1 MTRSEKFASWLAGLL
16 IGTVLVAIAPA
27 GAQTPQQCVTNAV
40 AGGTSDAITVPLLPC
55 GLSTNILI
63 LTITANNTTT
73 TPTLQMAGFPPQRIY
88 TNTLQNPGIGDFG
101 GPGSVLMLTSTGT
114 SWLIINGNVGG
125 YIPIPLTVPDGGT
138 GATTLT
144 ANGLVYGNGV
154 GTVGVTAEGATGE
167 FLVGS
172 TGNPPTWASISSSL
186 VSSISF
192 ASTGLTPATPTSG
205 AVTVGGTLGFANGG
219 TGQTSY
225 TNGQLLIG
233 NTGTGGLSKATLTAG
248 ANTVITNGAG
258 TITIASTGVSS
269 GCGTI
274 GSIGQVLVD
283 DGSGGCTSLSS
294 GTSGQLLTSAGAG
307 SSPTWEDPPAPAAY
321 ISWGGVQ
328 TTSFNAVVNTGY
340 CIDTTGGAVTMTL
353 PAFPA
358 DGDKVQFIDCD
369 SYFGTTAM
377 VVDRNGNTVMGLA
390 ENMTVNTPN
399 ASAVLIYVSANND
412 WRMF

>member
-1 MTRSEKFASWLAGLL
+1 MMRSVKFASWLAGLL
-16 IGTVLVAIAPA
+16 IGAALVAAAPV

-73 TPTLQMAGFPPQRIY
+73 TPTLQMAGFPAQRIY
-88 TNTLQNPGIGDFG
+88 TNTLDNPGIGDFG
-101 GPGSVLMLTSTGT
+101 DAGSVLMLTSTGT
-114 SWLIINGNVGG
+114 SWLVINGNVGG

-167 FLVGS
+167 FLIGS
-172 TGNPPTWASISSSL
+172 TGNPPEWASISSSL

-192 ASTGLTPATPTSG
+192 ASTGLTPASPTGG

-248 ANTVITNGAG
+248 ANTIITNGGG

-283 DGSGGCTSLSS
+283 NGAGGCSSISS
-294 GTSGQLLTSAGAG
+294 GTLGQVLTSAGAG
-307 SSPTWEDPPAPAAY
+307 VPPTWENGTAY
-321 ISWGGVQ
+321 ITWGGVQ
-328 TTSFNAVVNTGY
+328 AANFNAAANTGY
-340 CIDTTGGAVTMTL
+340 CVDTTGGAVTMTL
-353 PAFPA
+353 PASPA

-369 SYFGTTAM
+369 SYFGTTSM

-390 ENMTVNTPN
+390 ENMTVNTVN
-399 ASAVLIYVSANND
+399 ASAVLVYVAANND